1 MSLGS
6 LADSS
11 RIFVKEL
18 PRLVTRAYFFNAL
31 TFYALLF
38 TFLLNI
44 PVLRYHVEIIL
55 HWYSNINNCWG
66 FTVNYSGLSFSILLG
81 NSYHYPGPN
90 FHISLLDLLKG
101 QHIPVTDSV
110 IICYPK
116 KEVHWCHNIYLIYQE
131 IHRTSCPDDHSIL
144 WINARS
150 SYYFNLLRFY
160 PLEVWADARQAW
172 VLVSS
177 SGGVRVARFFSWR
190 NWWWQGKRRY
200 EKLSIFPPV
209 QH

>member
-55 HWYSNINNCWG
+55 HWYSNINTCWG
-66 FTVNYSGLSFSILLG
+66 FRVNSSGLSLSILLG
-81 NSYHYPGPN
+81 NSYHSPGSI
-90 FHISLLDLLKG
+90 FHLSFFDLLKG
-101 QHIPVTDSV
+101 KHSLLPDNV
-110 IICYPK
+110 IRCCPQ
-116 KEVHWCHNIYLIYQE
+116 KEAPWCSNISLLSRDNHWVSFTYDHNIFW
-131 IHRTSCPDDHSIL
+131 S
-144 WINARS
+144 NAGP
-150 SYYFNLLRFY
+150 SYYFDLLDFF
-160 PLEVWADARQAW
+160 PLWEFGLLQDRLGCWCLHQVVWGVQA
-172 VLVSS
+172 
-177 SGGVRVARFFSWR
+177 
-190 NWWWQGKRRY
+190 
-200 EKLSIFPPV
+200 
-209 QH
+209 